1 MNMVQAE
8 SEDRI
13 VLNKKLFIDIVNA
26 LMEGVKNGYTKQEI
40 ISQVDLLFD
49 KEAQKAIERGMKEY
63 KEGKTKRFSD
73 VKKLIEYL
81 NK

>member
-1 MNMVQAE
+1 MVQAE

-13 VLNKKLFIDIVNA
+13 VLDKKLFIDIVNA
-26 LMEGVKNGYTKQEI
+26 IMKGVKNGYTKQEI
-40 ISQVDLLFD
+40 IGQLDLLFD

-73 VKKLIEYL
+73 VKKLIEYF

>member
-1 MNMVQAE
+1 MVQAE

-26 LMEGVKNGYTKQEI
+26 IMEGVKNGYTKQEI

-49 KEAQKAIERGMKEY
+49 KEAQKAIERGVQEY
-63 KEGKTKRFSD
+63 KEGGTKRFSD

-81 NK
+81 NE

>member
-1 MNMVQAE
+1 MVQAE
-8 SEDRI
+8 SGDRI
-13 VLNKKLFIDIVNA
+13 ILDKKLFIDLVNA
-26 LMEGVKNGYTKQEI
+26 IIEGVKHGHTKQEI
-40 ISQVDLLFD
+40 IGQLDLIFD

-63 KEGKTKRFSD
+63 KEGKTRRFSD

>member
-1 MNMVQAE
+1 MVQAE

-13 VLNKKLFIDIVNA
+13 ILDKKLFIDLVNA
-26 LMEGVKNGYTKQEI
+26 IIEGVKHGHTKQEI
-40 ISQVDLLFD
+40 IGQLDLIFD
-49 KEAQKAIERGMKEY
+49 KGVQKAIERGMKEY

>member
-1 MNMVQAE
+1 MVQAE

-13 VLNKKLFIDIVNA
+13 ILDKKLFIDLVNA
-26 LMEGVKNGYTKQEI
+26 IIEGVKHGHTKQEI
-40 ISQVDLLFD
+40 IGQTDLIFD